1 LGLLL
6 AERDEPVEFG
16 DRPGMEQHRVNE
28 REDGDVGAEAER
40 QANADLAQTS
50 LDDLRERAEHAD
62 NAEGQAEQTNHPG
75 DRLGEPRI
83 LQGQTDVVGQRR
95 HRDARP
101 RIECPR
107 TARVC
112 AGAPGVVAR
121 TSRFDVVTKYRRC
134 GSGGT

>member
-16 DRPGMEQHRVNE
+16 DRQGMEQHRANE
-28 REDGDVGAEAER
+28 REDGGVGADAER
-40 QANADLAQTS
+40 QANAELAPTS
-50 LDDLRERAEHAD
+50 LDDLREHDD
-62 NAEGQAEQTNHPG
+62 NGEGQAEQTNRPG
-75 DRLGEPRI
+75 DRHGEPRI
-83 LQGQTDVVGQRR
+83 LQAQTDVVGQRR
-95 HRDARP
+95 HRDARQ

-112 AGAPGVVAR
+112 AGAPGVAAR
-121 TSRFDVVTKYRRC
+121 TSTSRFDVVTKYRRC

>member
-1 LGLLL
+1 MAAL
-6 AERDEPVEFG
+6 AP
-16 DRPGMEQHRVNE
+16 RPSAR
-28 REDGDVGAEAER
+28 RTPISRRRASTIYAK
-40 QANADLAQTS
+40 
-50 LDDLRERAEHAD
+50 RAEHAD
-62 NAEGQAEQTNHPG
+62 NGEGQAEQTNRPG

-83 LQGQTDVVGQRR
+83 LRGQTDVGQRR

-107 TARVC
+107 TARVG
-112 AGAPGVVAR
+112 AEAPGVVAR